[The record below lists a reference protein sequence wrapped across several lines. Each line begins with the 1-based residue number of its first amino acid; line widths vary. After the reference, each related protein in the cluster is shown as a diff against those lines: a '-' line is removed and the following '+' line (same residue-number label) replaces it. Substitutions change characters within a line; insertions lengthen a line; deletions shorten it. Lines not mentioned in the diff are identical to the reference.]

1 MVRLRAFAW
10 TLAVIVIGAF
20 PAVASAGVA
29 PGPIGGLDCNGLSP
43 VQAPAHTFAACADP
57 RGAAADGYRGEDNNH
72 YIGHD
77 EPSVRFISDAPG
89 SGNDVTFVERL
100 GTDPAH
106 LPTVSTPGRDY
117 THYFE
122 LTIAPWMSLDVCDPN
137 STPMRPCKPNSDSN
151 APDPNVVGS
160 GAGAAF
166 VELQFYAP
174 GFGPFADNISC
185 DNTHWCSALTIDSL
199 ECSPDGSSCN
209 DNCFEP
215 VNFAFIQRNGVPTG
229 PPSPQL
235 SDLSSSTPNAH
246 TLMMN
251 PGDTIV
257 IHMFDTPL
265 LGGGHALEA
274 SERDLTTGQSGYM
287 IASAANGFMT
297 TDPVSCDGTLF
308 NFEPE
313 YSSAAANNIL
323 PWGDGP
329 YMLDNQYEIG
339 HFEPCSKV
347 TQPQTIA
354 LSDTVSDTFWTN
366 CKGPYDRGKEDPTLE
381 PDDSPCYPFG
391 DTHGGLAPPNLV
403 TGCPVFFDAIGDLD
417 YDGTSYYADWPTSS
431 QPGLFP
437 GTMPQAQP
445 TTRGRAYPQIQ
456 FETDLAATES
466 TCDLSS
472 GAGCTVPPPGPGNF
486 YPYWTLVQDR
496 QLGCT
501 WQFGNA
507 GRTGNSFGGDAQYGP
522 VTFNPPGAFTS
533 RIQRNPNCFEQR

>member
-1 MVRLRAFAW
+1 MKRPRAHAW
-10 TLAVIVIGAF
+10 ALAVLVIGAF

-29 PGPIGGLDCNGLSP
+29 PNPVGMLDCNGLSP
-43 VQAPAHTFAACADP
+43 IQATVHPTAACADP
-57 RGAAADGYRGEDNNH
+57 RGADAGRAEDNNH

-77 EPSVRFISDAPG
+77 EPSVRFISNAPG

-100 GTDPAH
+100 GADPAH
-106 LPTVSTPGRDY
+106 LPTVSSPGNDY

-122 LTIAPWMSLDVCDPN
+122 LTVAPWFSLDVCDPN
-137 STPMRPCKPNSDSN
+137 STPMRPCTPNSDSN
-151 APDPNVVGS
+151 APNPNVPGS

-174 GFGPFADNISC
+174 GSAPLADNISC
-185 DNTHWCSALTIDSL
+185 DNSHWCSALNIDSL
-199 ECSPDGSSCN
+199 ECSPDGSTCN
-209 DNCFEP
+209 DKCVEP
-215 VNFAFIQRNGVPTG
+215 VNFAFIQRDGIPTG

-235 SDLSSSTPNAH
+235 SDLTTDTPNSQ

-257 IHMFDTPL
+257 VHMFDARL
-265 LGGGHALEA
+265 RGGGYALEA
-274 SERDLTTGQSGYM
+274 SERDLTTGQAGFM
-287 IASAANGFMT
+287 IASAANGFMN
-297 TDPVSCDGTLF
+297 TDPVTCEGTPY

-313 YSSAAANNIL
+313 YSSAGANNIL
-323 PWGDGP
+323 PWGAGP

-339 HFEPCSKV
+339 HFEPCTKV
-347 TQPQTIA
+347 THPQPLP
-354 LSDTVSDTFWTN
+354 LSDTFTDTFWTN
-366 CKGPYDRGKEDPTLE
+366 CKGPYDTAKEDPTLE

-391 DTHGGLAPPNLV
+391 DTHGGTVPPNLV

-417 YDGTSYYADWPTSS
+417 YDGTPYYADWPTST
-431 QPGLFP
+431 QPGRFP
-437 GTMPQAQP
+437 ATTPQAQP
-445 TTRGRAYPQIQ
+445 TSHGQPYPKIQ

-466 TCDLSS
+466 TCDLTT
-472 GAGCTVPPPGPGNF
+472 GDGCNVPPPGPGHF
-486 YPYWTLVQDR
+486 YPYWTLVKDQ

-507 GRTGNSFGGDAQYGP
+507 GGIGQSFGGEAQYGQ

-533 RIQRNPNCFEQR
+533 PIQPNPSCQSRR